1 MKPLITLLFSITL
14 LSSAA
19 LSAQDKDA
27 TQAPATADVA
37 TYQASIMA
45 FGVSAEQAAIAAQ
58 AALDAIAE
66 QHAPLA
72 EKVESPPTL
81 STSWLSNPYLIRD

>member
-1 MKPLITLLFSITL
+1 MKPLITLLCSTTL
-14 LSSAA
+14 LSSTA
-19 LSAQDKDA
+19 LSAQDAAPMPTIADA
-27 TQAPATADVA
+27 A

>member
-19 LSAQDKDA
+19 LSAQE
-27 TQAPATADVA
+27 QASIPETADAA

-58 AALDAIAE
+58 AALDAIAA

-72 EKVESPPTL
+72 EKVEAPPTL